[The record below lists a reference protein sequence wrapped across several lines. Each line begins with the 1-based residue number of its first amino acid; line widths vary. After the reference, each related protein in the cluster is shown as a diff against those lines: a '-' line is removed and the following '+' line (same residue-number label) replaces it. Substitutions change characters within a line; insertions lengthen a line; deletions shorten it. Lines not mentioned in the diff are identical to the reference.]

1 MNTSSPVCPVSRN
14 RMSESAIRGQPVDEQ
29 HFNNSNSRIIYIY
42 YIDFIYKM
50 KNEEGL
56 EVYM

>member
-1 MNTSSPVCPVSRN
+1 
-14 RMSESAIRGQPVDEQ
+14 MSESAIRGQPVDEQ
-29 HFNNSNSRIIYIY
+29 HFNNSNSRIIYIN

-50 KNEEGL
+50 ENEEGL